1 MRGRMKRRELIHL
14 AGSAALVGGAAAT
27 WPHTATAQQAAT
39 PIRLG
44 LLPLGSPSNSYDQSL
59 VEAFRKGLRDVGL
72 VENRDVAIEVVWV
85 SDEPEFPSAV
95 SNLIQ
100 RGATLLVTAGSSAS
114 AAAKRYTSA
123 VPIVFVAVGNP
134 MGIGLVETLAWP
146 GGNATGF
153 SDVLADLRS
162 KYVDFAQQLD
172 KPQAAVNYL
181 WHTAWPDGQ
190 YRFNAT
196 ERAAK
201 SLGVELRSRGIAE
214 IAEADDALAALKNG
228 DTKVLIVQPSPF
240 TYRHRNRIINSA
252 LSQGLGTI
260 FAWPQTGREG
270 ALIGYGPDY
279 AHLYSEVGTYVV
291 RILKGAKPADLP
303 VQEPTKF
310 ALVVNLKTAKA
321 LGLTAPSS
329 LLVSADQL
337 IE

>member
-1 MRGRMKRRELIHL
+1 MKRREFVRLLSGI
-14 AGSAALVGGAAAT
+14 ALV
-27 WPHTATAQQAAT
+27 WPHTTIAQQAT
-39 PIRLG
+39 GPIRIG
-44 LLPLGSPSNSYDQSL
+44 FLPLGAPSNSYDQSL
-59 VEAFRKGLRDVGL
+59 VEAFKNGLRDVGL
-72 VENRDVAIEVVWV
+72 VENREVTIDVTWV
-85 SDEPEFPSAV
+85 SNEPEFPSAV
-95 SNLIQ
+95 GKLIQ
-100 RGATLLVTAGSSAS
+100 RGAGLLVTAGSSAS
-114 AAAKRYTSA
+114 TAAKRNTSV

-153 SDVLADLRS
+153 SDVLADLSS
-162 KYVDFAQQLD
+162 KYVDFAKQMD
-172 KPQAAVNYL
+172 KAQAAINYL

-201 SLGVELRSRGIAE
+201 SLGVELRSRGIAD
-214 IAEADDALAALKNG
+214 IAEADDALAGLKNG

-240 TYRHRNRIINSA
+240 TYRHRSRIINSA
-252 LSQGLGTI
+252 LRQGLGTI

-279 AHLYSEVGTYVV
+279 AHLYREVGTYIV

-310 ALVVNLKTAKA
+310 ALIINLKTAKA

-329 LLVSADQL
+329 LLVSADEL

>member
-1 MRGRMKRRELIHL
+1 MKRREFVRLLSGI
-14 AGSAALVGGAAAT
+14 ALV
-27 WPHTATAQQAAT
+27 WPHTTIAQQAT
-39 PIRLG
+39 GPIRIG
-44 LLPLGSPSNSYDQSL
+44 FLPLGAPSNSYDQSL
-59 VEAFRKGLRDVGL
+59 VEAFKNGLRDVGL
-72 VENRDVAIEVVWV
+72 VENREVTIDVTWV
-85 SDEPEFPSAV
+85 SNEPEFPSAV
-95 SNLIQ
+95 GKLIQ
-100 RGATLLVTAGSSAS
+100 RGAGLLVTAGSSAS
-114 AAAKRYTSA
+114 TAAKRNTSV

-146 GGNATGF
+146 GGYATGF
-153 SDVLADLRS
+153 SDVLADLSS
-162 KYVDFAQQLD
+162 KYVDFAKQMD
-172 KPQAAVNYL
+172 KAQAAINYL

-201 SLGVELRSRGIAE
+201 SLGVELRSRGIAD

-240 TYRHRNRIINSA
+240 TYRHRSRIINSA
-252 LSQGLGTI
+252 QRQGLGTI

-279 AHLYSEVGTYVV
+279 AHLYREVGTYIV

-310 ALVVNLKTAKA
+310 ALIINLKTAKA

-329 LLVSADQL
+329 LLVSADEL

>member
-1 MRGRMKRRELIHL
+1 MKRRELIHL

-39 PIRLG
+39 PIRIG

-114 AAAKRYTSA
+114 SAAKRHTST

-134 MGIGLVETLAWP
+134 IGIGLVETLAWP

-153 SDVLADLRS
+153 SDVLADLSS
-162 KYVDFAQQLD
+162 KFVGFAEQLA
-172 KPQAAVNYL
+172 KPGSPVGYL
-181 WHTAWPDGQ
+181 WHTAWQDGQ
-190 YRFNAT
+190 NRFLAT
-196 ERAAK
+196 ERAAQSSGLK
-201 SLGVELRSRGIAE
+201 LLSRGISD
-214 IAEADDALAALKNG
+214 IAEENDAITSMKNG
-228 DTKVLIVQPSPF
+228 GALILIIQPSPF
-240 TYRHRNRIINSA
+240 TYRHRNRLFDSGQNR
-252 LSQGLGTI
+252 GLGTI
-260 FAWPQTGREG
+260 CAWPPSAREH

-279 AHLYSEVGTYVV
+279 VHMYGQVGSYVV

-310 ALVVNLKTAKA
+310 ALVINLKIAKP
-321 LGLTAPSS
+321 LGLSVPSA
-329 LLVSADQL
+329 LLASADEL